1 MKKKQIA
8 KEVRRKMFI
17 DKIIGG
23 LVDFII
29 VLIIASLVIVI
40 GESLIW

>member
-1 MKKKQIA
+1 
-8 KEVRRKMFI
+8 MFI

>member
-1 MKKKQIA
+1 
-8 KEVRRKMFI
+8 MFI
-17 DKIIGG
+17 DTIIGG

-40 GESLIW
+40 GEGLIW